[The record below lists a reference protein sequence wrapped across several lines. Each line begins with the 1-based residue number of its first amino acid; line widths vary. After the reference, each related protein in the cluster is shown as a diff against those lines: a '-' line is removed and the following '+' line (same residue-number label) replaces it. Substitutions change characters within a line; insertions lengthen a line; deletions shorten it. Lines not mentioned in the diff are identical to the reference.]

1 MKLML
6 TVWMICDLHSFFSV
20 LFCECEDDFFE
31 DDADAVA
38 PIATADGTF
47 FAAVNDFFDDA
58 DADATFFDADADA
71 EGLFAANAFL
81 MLLLMLRGYLL
92 AFSCYSNQRKDISH
106 HAPHTAPPCSKIYA
120 CYNCIFGSDRRCCK
134 DPCTWGILVS

>member
-1 MKLML
+1 ML
-6 TVWMICDLHSFFSV
+6 FDFLLFLDEADADGLDDLWLAFFFSV
-20 LFCECEDDFFE
+20 LFCECKDDFFE

-71 EGLFAANAFL
+71 DADAEGLFAGIFL
-81 MLLLMLRGYLL
+81 L
-92 AFSCYSNQRKDISH
+92 
-106 HAPHTAPPCSKIYA
+106 
-120 CYNCIFGSDRRCCK
+120 
-134 DPCTWGILVS
+134 